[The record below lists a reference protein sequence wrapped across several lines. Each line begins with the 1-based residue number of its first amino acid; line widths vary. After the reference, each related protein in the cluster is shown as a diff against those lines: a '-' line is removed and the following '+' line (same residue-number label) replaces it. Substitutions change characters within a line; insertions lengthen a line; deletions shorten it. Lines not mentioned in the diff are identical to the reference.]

1 MRPKTN
7 VSHGSRANMAYWIV
21 EALHYCMTPL
31 FFDLVCNSVEL
42 PLLSTPPLPLPAV
55 SAFCFYVLEFVS
67 LPLRNR
73 LRTNSK
79 LFGKIQTHT
88 HIHTTEV
95 WKKNNYNKREIK
107 WEEIFVFAAVT
118 QQHKHTRDI
127 QQTTQIQQNPNQKS
141 SHFNNSPTPRHI
153 RRAAFRSVSHF
164 CVFLH
169 KYTVDIQCRYRS
181 PTSSIHFYIAGR
193 YRDEWM
199 LINLIGL
206 FSWTLRFFFCRG
218 FMSIVNAVALTPTRF
233 WALVIVGGEISGGPG
248 VCFVCA
254 VDFDEYFCCMTFPKN
269 HCKRCYFVVFF
280 SFLVCHSMFGA
291 GQQRK
296 SAVGENSHVQW
307 TLKTKINVF
316 HVLEHKSKWQYFFFY
331 TVGKSPNFLVAM
343 EYAFQHHSPQQ
354 HAILSINIYEDVYST
369 HRVYTVQCTV

>member
-31 FFDLVCNSVEL
+31 FFDLVCNSVEW

-55 SAFCFYVLEFVS
+55 SALCFYVLEFVS

-141 SHFNNSPTPRHI
+141 SHFNNSPTPNTAI
-153 RRAAFRSVSHF
+153 YGALLFVRSR
-164 CVFLH
+164 
-169 KYTVDIQCRYRS
+169 I
-181 PTSSIHFYIAGR
+181 
-193 YRDEWM
+193 
-199 LINLIGL
+199 
-206 FSWTLRFFFCRG
+206 
-218 FMSIVNAVALTPTRF
+218 
-233 WALVIVGGEISGGPG
+233 
-248 VCFVCA
+248 FV
-254 VDFDEYFCCMTFPKN
+254 YFCTN
-269 HCKRCYFVVFF
+269 TRLTYNVVTDRR
-280 SFLVCHSMFGA
+280 H
-291 GQQRK
+291 R
-296 SAVGENSHVQW
+296 
-307 TLKTKINVF
+307 
-316 HVLEHKSKWQYFFFY
+316 
-331 TVGKSPNFLVAM
+331 
-343 EYAFQHHSPQQ
+343 
-354 HAILSINIYEDVYST
+354 LSISISLGDTETNG
-369 HRVYTVQCTV
+369 C